1 MRKTIFR
8 LALITIAVLL
18 VAVAPA
24 AAQTGTVVRV
34 EPAFLQVAPGAN
46 FTLTIHVETVCL
58 MSRVEGK

>member
-18 VAVAPA
+18 VAIAPA